1 MELSQEQNLNA
12 QVVQKAWQDAEFK
25 RNLIANPV
33 ETIENFTGQ
42 KISLPEGQELVVV
55 DQSGAS
61 KVYFNI
67 PREVNI
73 NDLELTEADLEAV
86 SGGILPLIGY
96 GICVGIAIYA
106 ATHQ

>member
-1 MELSQEQNLNA
+1 MELSQEQNLNS
-12 QVVQKAWQDAEFK
+12 QVVQKAWKDAEFK
-25 RNLIANPV
+25 KNLLANPV
-33 ETIENFTGQ
+33 ATIENFTGH

-55 DQSGAS
+55 DQSASS

-67 PREVNI
+67 PREVDV
-73 NDLELTEADLEAV
+73 NDLELTEAELEAV
-86 SGGILPLIGY
+86 SGGILPMIAY